1 MQHSRRYIKY
11 SKHEYNPINMLY
23 FYIVDKS
30 NILKFTKLLYHY
42 NPLNIDSMLSLKQK
56 FRVPPGVE
64 HKSDLSSKAGG
75 GSFPYIEPTAPKSPS
90 SIFISSKKG
99 GKKTKRRNSRKRK
112 RRTRRTK

>member
-1 MQHSRRYIKY
+1 
-11 SKHEYNPINMLY
+11 MLY

-30 NILKFTKLLYHY
+30 DFLTFTKLLYHY

-75 GSFPYIEPTAPKSPS
+75 GSS
-90 SIFISSKKG
+90 SFKKG